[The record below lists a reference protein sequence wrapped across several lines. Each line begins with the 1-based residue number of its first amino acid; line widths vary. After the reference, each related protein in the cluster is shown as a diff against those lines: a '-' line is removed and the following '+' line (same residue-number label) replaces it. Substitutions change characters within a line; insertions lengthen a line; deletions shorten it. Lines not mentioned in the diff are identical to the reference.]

1 MMRRHQWLYI
11 YVRLRSR
18 DVGTQC
24 TSRLKPSTWQCV
36 CKPEND
42 DRKRWAVELDADRYD

>member
-11 YVRLRSR
+11 YVSLRSR

-24 TSRLKPSTWQCV
+24 DNRLKLTKW
-36 CKPEND
+36 
-42 DRKRWAVELDADRYD
+42 

>member
-1 MMRRHQWLYI
+1 MMCHQWLYM

-24 TSRLKPSTWQCV
+24 MYQPPQADNAVTRLLVGK
-36 CKPEND
+36 
-42 DRKRWAVELDADRYD
+42 